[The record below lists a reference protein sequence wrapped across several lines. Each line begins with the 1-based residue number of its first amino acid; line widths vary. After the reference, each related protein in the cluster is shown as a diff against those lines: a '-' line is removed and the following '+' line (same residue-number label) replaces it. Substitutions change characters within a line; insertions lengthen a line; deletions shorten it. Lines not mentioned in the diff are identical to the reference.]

1 MKMKKVFVLWM
12 MLHAVTLLYAQES
25 AEIRNV
31 SVKEF
36 RQTMDA
42 LPDEVLIDLRTPEET
57 GKGKIPGA
65 VEIDFYG
72 DNFRSALDGLDRNKP
87 CLLYCAGG
95 IRSGK
100 AAALMQQLGFKK
112 IYNLEDGYKGWVK
125 EGMPVEESVIGNQ

>member
-1 MKMKKVFVLWM
+1 MKKVLVLSM
-12 MLHAVTLLYAQES
+12 MLHAVSLLYAQES
-25 AEIRNV
+25 AEIRDV

-36 RQTMDA
+36 RQAMDA
-42 LPDEVLIDLRTPEET
+42 LPDEVVIDLRTPGET
-57 GKGKIPGA
+57 AKGKIPGA

-87 CLLYCAGG
+87 YLLYCAGG

-100 AAALMQQLGFKK
+100 TAALMQQMGFKK

-125 EGMPVEESVIGNQ
+125 EGMPVGESVTSDQ